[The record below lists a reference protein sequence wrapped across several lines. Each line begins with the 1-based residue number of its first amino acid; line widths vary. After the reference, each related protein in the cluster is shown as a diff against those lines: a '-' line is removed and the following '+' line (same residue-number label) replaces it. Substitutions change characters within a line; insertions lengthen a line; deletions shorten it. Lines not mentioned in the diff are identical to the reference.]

1 MGKKVVKNIS
11 SARKV
16 FKFLRFVD
24 EIKNISDIVADKEN
38 KNGVVVKLLA
48 LVARIC
54 GFFYYIL
61 DNMVW
66 FSNMGMVG
74 RKAFNKL
81 KWKRLKDIFTLVKNW
96 SEVFKSLIVWQ

>member
-1 MGKKVVKNIS
+1 MTVGRKVVKNIS

-24 EIKNISDIVADKEN
+24 EIKNIADLMSAKGD
-38 KNGVVVKLLA
+38 KNGLLVKALA
-48 LVARIC
+48 LFARIC

-74 RKAFNKL
+74 
-81 KWKRLKDIFTLVKNW
+81 
-96 SEVFKSLIVWQ
+96 

>member
-1 MGKKVVKNIS
+1 MKQVNSVEIAKRVVKNIS

-24 EIKNISDIVADKEN
+24 EIKNISDLLVDREN
-38 KNGVVVKLLA
+38 KNGIVVKLFA
-48 LVARIC
+48 LIARVC
-54 GFFYYIL
+54 SFFYYIL

-74 RKAFNKL
+74 
-81 KWKRLKDIFTLVKNW
+81 
-96 SEVFKSLIVWQ
+96 

>member
-1 MGKKVVKNIS
+1 MPSVEVGRKVVKNIS

-24 EIKNISDIVADKEN
+24 EIKNIADLLIDKEN
-38 KNGVVVKLLA
+38 KNGIVVKILA
-48 LVARIC
+48 LFARIC

-61 DNMVW
+61 DNIVW

-74 RKAFNKL
+74 
-81 KWKRLKDIFTLVKNW
+81 
-96 SEVFKSLIVWQ
+96 

>member
-1 MGKKVVKNIS
+1 MNVGRKVVKNIS

-24 EIKNISDIVADKEN
+24 ELKRIADLMNEKGD
-38 KNGVVVKLLA
+38 KHGIMVKALA

-66 FSNMGMVG
+66 FSNMGM
-74 RKAFNKL
+74 L
-81 KWKRLKDIFTLVKNW
+81 
-96 SEVFKSLIVWQ
+96 E

>member
-1 MGKKVVKNIS
+1 MSVNVGRKVVKNIS

-24 EIKNISDIVADKEN
+24 ELKNIADLMGVKGD
-38 KNGVVVKLLA
+38 KNGIIVKLLA
-48 LVARIC
+48 LFARIC

-61 DNMVW
+61 DNIVW

-74 RKAFNKL
+74 
-81 KWKRLKDIFTLVKNW
+81 
-96 SEVFKSLIVWQ
+96 

>member
-1 MGKKVVKNIS
+1 VGRKVVKNIS

-24 EIKNISDIVADKEN
+24 ELKNIADLMGAKGE
-38 KNGVVVKLLA
+38 KNGMIVKSLA
-48 LVARIC
+48 LFARIC
-54 GFFYYIL
+54 SFFYYIL

-74 RKAFNKL
+74 
-81 KWKRLKDIFTLVKNW
+81 
-96 SEVFKSLIVWQ
+96 

>member
-1 MGKKVVKNIS
+1 MDKVVSVNVGRKVVKNIS

-24 EIKNISDIVADKEN
+24 EIKNIADLMGEKGEKYGIIVKA
-38 KNGVVVKLLA
+38 LA
-48 LVARIC
+48 LFARIC

-61 DNMVW
+61 DNIVW

-74 RKAFNKL
+74 
-81 KWKRLKDIFTLVKNW
+81 
-96 SEVFKSLIVWQ
+96 

>member
-1 MGKKVVKNIS
+1 MVPSVEVGRKVVKNIS

-24 EIKNISDIVADKEN
+24 EIKNIADLLIDKEN
-38 KNGVVVKLLA
+38 KNGIVVKILA
-48 LVARIC
+48 LFARIC

-61 DNMVW
+61 DNIVW

-74 RKAFNKL
+74 
-81 KWKRLKDIFTLVKNW
+81 
-96 SEVFKSLIVWQ
+96 

>member
-1 MGKKVVKNIS
+1 MNSVEIAKRVVKNIS

-24 EIKNISDIVADKEN
+24 EIKNISDIVADNEN
-38 KNGVVVKLLA
+38 KNGLAVKILA
-48 LVARIC
+48 LIARVC
-54 GFFYYIL
+54 SFFYYIL

-74 RKAFNKL
+74 
-81 KWKRLKDIFTLVKNW
+81 
-96 SEVFKSLIVWQ
+96 

>member
-1 MGKKVVKNIS
+1 VGKKVVKNIS

-74 RKAFNKL
+74 
-81 KWKRLKDIFTLVKNW
+81 
-96 SEVFKSLIVWQ
+96 

>member
-1 MGKKVVKNIS
+1 LKKVPSVEVGRKVVKNIS

-24 EIKNISDIVADKEN
+24 EIKNIADLLLDKEN
-38 KNGVVVKLLA
+38 KNGILVNILA
-48 LVARIC
+48 LFARIC

-61 DNMVW
+61 DNIVW

-74 RKAFNKL
+74 
-81 KWKRLKDIFTLVKNW
+81 
-96 SEVFKSLIVWQ
+96 